1 MNILVVGA
9 GVMGGNHVRTLNEIS
24 EVERVACVDPNG
36 KTLETLK
43 KRNFEKAIFYA
54 SFEEAL
60 QNEKPEAAIVAVPT
74 HLHYA
79 VANNLLDAGIHVLV
93 EKPITDNVDD
103 AKKLIAKA
111 AAKKLVLAVGHIE
124 RCNPAVQALKK
135 HVAAIG
141 TPVYASTHRFG
152 MPTDRDVGPS
162 FIDQA
167 VHDIDV
173 ISFIV
178 GEFPRS
184 VQAVERR
191 FVDKKSDDCCAALY
205 EFDGFTAAVEANRA
219 TPIKTRE
226 LILCGTKGSARLD
239 YITQDLTIA
248 TSDKES
254 QPQKYSTFDELVLR
268 IGRGAELKP
277 YFVKQEPLRVEL
289 ENFIACVKGVGGK
302 SGVKPVAS
310 GEDGLR
316 ALAAV
321 IAGHEAAQSGKKTK
335 ISV

>member
-1 MNILVVGA
+1 MKFLVVGA
-9 GVMGGNHVRTLNEIS
+9 GVMGANHVRTLNEIA
-24 EVERVACVDPNG
+24 EVERVACVDTDA
-36 KTLETLK
+36 KTLQKLRDRK
-43 KRNFEKAIFYA
+43 FEKAVYYD
-54 SFEEAL
+54 SLSECL
-60 QNEKPEAAIVAVPT
+60 KQEKPDAAVVAVPT
-74 HLHYA
+74 RLHFE
-79 VANNLLDAGIHVLV
+79 VAERLIEAGIPVLI
-93 EKPITDNVDD
+93 EKPITDKIEEGRKLVEK
-103 AKKLIAKA
+103 AKQ
-111 AAKKLVLAVGHIE
+111 KKVVLAVGHIE

-135 HVAAIG
+135 HAAVLG
-141 TPVYASTHRFG
+141 TPVYASAHRFG
-152 MPTDRDVGPS
+152 MPTDRDVGSS

-178 GEFPRS
+178 SEYPKS

-205 EFDGFTAAVEANRA
+205 EFDGFTAAIEANRA

-226 LILCGTKGSARLD
+226 LILCGTKGTAKLD

-248 TSDKES
+248 TNDDSK
-254 QPQKYSTFDELVLR
+254 PQKYNTFDELVLR
-268 IGRGAELKP
+268 VGRGAELKP

-289 ENFIACVKGVGGK
+289 ENFIACVKGKAGA
-302 SGVKPVAS
+302 KPIAS

-321 IAGHEAAQSGKKTK
+321 IAGHEAAASGKKTK
-335 ISV
+335 IGF

>member
-1 MNILVVGA
+1 
-9 GVMGGNHVRTLNEIS
+9 MGSNHARTLNELA
-24 EVERVACVDPNG
+24 EVARVACVDSSE
-36 KTLETLK
+36 KTLAALRE
-43 KRNFEKAIFYA
+43 RNFEKAALYA
-54 SFEEAL
+54 SVDEAL
-60 QNEKPEAAIVAVPT
+60 KKEKPAAAVVAVPT

-79 VANNLLDAGIHVLV
+79 VSEKLLDAGIPVLV
-93 EKPITDNVDD
+93 EKPVTDKIGD
-103 AKKLIAKA
+103 AKRIIAKA

-135 HVAAIG
+135 HAAALGAPIH
-141 TPVYASTHRFG
+141 ASAHRFG
-152 MPTDRDVGPS
+152 MPTDRDVGSS

-173 ISFIV
+173 ISFLLDR
-178 GEFPRS
+178 FPRS

-191 FVDKKSDDCCAALY
+191 FVDERSDDCCAALY
-205 EFDGFTAAVEANRA
+205 EFDGFTASVEANRA

-226 LILCGTKGSARLD
+226 LIVCGTKGTARLD

-248 TSDKES
+248 TSDAGGEK
-254 QPQKYSTFDELVLR
+254 PQKFSSFDELVLR
-268 IGRGAELKP
+268 VGRGAELKP

-289 ENFIACVKGVGGK
+289 ENFIACVKGRAGA
-302 SGVKPVAS
+302 KPIAS

>member
-1 MNILVVGA
+1 MGA
-9 GVMGGNHVRTLNEIS
+9 NHCRTLNEIAGVS
-24 EVERVACVDPNG
+24 RIACVDPND
-36 KTLETLK
+36 KILDSLK
-43 KRNFEKAIFYA
+43 KRGFEKAVFY
-54 SFEEAL
+54 SSIEEAL
-60 QNEKPEAAIVAVPT
+60 KKEKPSAAIVAVPT

-79 VANNLLDAGIHVLV
+79 VCDELLDAGIHVLV
-93 EKPITDNVDD
+93 EKPVTDKIED
-103 AKKLIAKA
+103 AKKLIGKA
-111 AAKKLVLAVGHIE
+111 AAKKLVFAVGHIE

-135 HVAAIG
+135 HVNELG
-141 TPVYASTHRFG
+141 TLVYASTHRFG

-167 VHDIDV
+167 VHDVDV
-173 ISFIV
+173 VSFV
-178 GEFPRS
+178 AGVFPRA

-205 EFDGFTAAVEANRA
+205 EFDGFTAAIEANRA

-226 LILCGTKGSARLD
+226 LVLCGTKGTARLD

-248 TSDKES
+248 VGDKES
-254 QPQKYSTFDELVLR
+254 QPVKFSSFDELVLR
-268 IGRGAELKP
+268 VGRGAELKP

-289 ENFIACVKGVGGK
+289 ENFLDCVRGK
-302 SGVKPVAS
+302 PGVKPVAS

>member
-1 MNILVVGA
+1 VNILVVGA
-9 GVMGGNHVRTLNEIS
+9 GVMGANHCRTLNELS
-24 EVERVACVDPNG
+24 EVKRVAVVEPSESAREA
-36 KTLETLK
+36 LR
-43 KRNFEKAIFYA
+43 KRNFEKTVFYA
-54 SFEEAL
+54 SLEEAL
-60 QNEKPEAAIVAVPT
+60 RNEEPRAAIVAVPT

-79 VANNLLDAGIHVLV
+79 VCDKLLEAGVHVLV
-93 EKPITDNVDD
+93 EKPITDKIDE
-103 AKKLIAKA
+103 AEKLVAKA

-167 VHDIDV
+167 VHDVDV

-178 GEFPRS
+178 NEYPRE

-191 FVDKKSDDCCAALY
+191 FVDKRSDDCCAALY
-205 EFDGFTAAVEANRA
+205 EFDGFFAAVEANRA

-239 YITQDLTIA
+239 YITQELVIA
-248 TSDKES
+248 TSDKET
-254 QPQKYSTFDELVLR
+254 QPQKFSSFDELVLR
-268 IGRGAELKP
+268 VGRGAELKP

-289 ENFIACVKGVGGK
+289 ENFLKCVEGK
-302 SGVKPVAS
+302 AKPVAS

-321 IAGHEAAQSGKKTK
+321 IAGHEAAQSGKKTR

>member
-1 MNILVVGA
+1 M
-9 GVMGGNHVRTLNEIS
+9 
-24 EVERVACVDPNG
+24 
-36 KTLETLK
+36 
-43 KRNFEKAIFYA
+43 
-54 SFEEAL
+54 
-60 QNEKPEAAIVAVPT
+60 
-74 HLHYA
+74 
-79 VANNLLDAGIHVLV
+79 
-93 EKPITDNVDD
+93 
-103 AKKLIAKA
+103 
-111 AAKKLVLAVGHIE
+111 GHIE

-135 HVAAIG
+135 HAAVLG
-141 TPVYASTHRFG
+141 TPVYASAHRFG
-152 MPTDRDVGPS
+152 MPTDRDVGSS

-178 GEFPRS
+178 SEYPKS

-205 EFDGFTAAVEANRA
+205 EFDGFTAAIEANRA

-226 LILCGTKGSARLD
+226 LILCGTKGTAKLD

-248 TSDKES
+248 TNDDSK
-254 QPQKYSTFDELVLR
+254 PQKYNTFDELVLR
-268 IGRGAELKP
+268 VGRGAELKP

-289 ENFIACVKGVGGK
+289 ENFIACVKGKAGA
-302 SGVKPVAS
+302 KPIAS

-321 IAGHEAAQSGKKTK
+321 IAGHEAAASGKKTK
-335 ISV
+335 IGF

>member
-1 MNILVVGA
+1 MGA
-9 GVMGGNHVRTLNEIS
+9 NHCRTLNELG
-24 EVERVACVDPNG
+24 EVKRIACVDPNE
-36 KTLETLK
+36 KTLDALK
-43 KRNFEKAIFYA
+43 KRNFEKTVFY
-54 SFEEAL
+54 SSLDEAL
-60 QNEKPEAAIVAVPT
+60 QKEKPAAAIVAVPT

-79 VANNLLDAGIHVLV
+79 VCDELLDAGLHVLV
-93 EKPITDNVDD
+93 EKPVTDKIEDGRKLVEK
-103 AKKLIAKA
+103 AKH
-111 AAKKLVLAVGHIE
+111 KKLVFAVGHIE

-135 HVAAIG
+135 HVAMLG
-141 TPVYASTHRFG
+141 TPVHASAHRFG

-173 ISFIV
+173 ISFVV
-178 GEFPRS
+178 GVFPRS

-205 EFDGFTAAVEANRA
+205 EFDGFTAAIEANRA

-226 LILCGTKGSARLD
+226 LILCGTKGSAKLD

-254 QPQKYSTFDELVLR
+254 QPQKYSSFDELVLR

-289 ENFIACVKGVGGK
+289 ENFIECVKGK
-302 SGVKPVAS
+302 AGVKPVAS

-321 IAGHEAAQSGKKTK
+321 IAGHEAAASGKKTK
-335 ISV
+335 ILY